1 MSVEDPQNAVQRF
14 RTVELRGA
22 IRGVDAEQ
30 ARALLNE
37 AADSLEAVVRKQ
49 NELRRELERV
59 RAANDQEAIGGAL
72 LVATRTGERIVAE
85 ARQRAAAIIAEA
97 DAQASAVLEQ
107 IAAQT
112 QKREQETVA
121 AHEQFKREL
130 TARRST
136 HAAEHESALAENNT
150 ALADARRELARLEND
165 AERVR
170 SLVTDTRRRAAQI
183 IERALEELES
193 PKAAGGGEEA
203 EGGMLRALRP
213 TTAPS
218 EIAAD

>member
-1 MSVEDPQNAVQRF
+1 MSVEDLQTTLQKL

-37 AADSLEAVVRKQ
+37 AADSLEAAVRGQ

-59 RAANDQEAIGGAL
+59 RAANDQDAVGGAL

-121 AHEQFKREL
+121 AREQFEREL

-136 HAAEHESALAENNT
+136 DAAEHESAQAEDNT
-150 ALADARRELARLEND
+150 ALADARRELARLED
-165 AERVR
+165 EAERAR
-170 SLVTDTRRRAAQI
+170 SFVADTRRRAAQI

-193 PKAAGGGEEA
+193 PKTAGGGEVG
-203 EGGMLRALRP
+203 GGMLRALRP
-213 TTAPS
+213 ATAPS
-218 EIAAD
+218 EVAAD